1 MSPID
6 LGLLAVIILFTVMG
20 LFFGFIRTAGS
31 LLGTIITMGLLF
43 LGYDL
48 ANQWFG
54 GMFSS
59 SFFTQAT
66 FFVVAFF
73 VVSKLVGIVIWGL
86 VKALHLLK
94 MFPFV
99 GIIDRL
105 GGLVLGLLEGLL
117 FAAVGTS
124 FLLGMATQ
132 LFTPEQIQSASEA
145 SVLLPLFLWAGTAI
159 ALILPE
165 SMRMQFTTP

>member
-6 LGLLAVIILFTVMG
+6 LGLLAVIILFAMMG

-31 LLGTIITMGLLF
+31 LLGTLITMVLLF
-43 LGYDL
+43 LGYDV

-59 SFFTQAT
+59 SFFTQAS

-105 GGLVLGLLEGLL
+105 GGLVLGLFEGLL
-117 FAAVGTS
+117 FAAVGAS
-124 FLLGMATQ
+124 FLTGMATQ
-132 LFTPEQIQSASEA
+132 LFPAEQIQSASDA
-145 SVLLPLFLWAGTAI
+145 SVLLPLFIWIGSTI
-159 ALILPE
+159 ALFLPE
-165 SMRMQFTTP
+165 SMRMQFTTS

>member
-6 LGLLAVIILFTVMG
+6 LGLLAVIVLFAIMG

-31 LLGTIITMGLLF
+31 LLGTIVTMALLF
-43 LGYDL
+43 LGYDV

-59 SFFTQAT
+59 SFFAQA
-66 FFVVAFF
+66 AFF
-73 VVSKLVGIVIWGL
+73 VTAFFIVSKLVGVVVWGL

-99 GIIDRL
+99 GLIDRL
-105 GGLVLGLLEGLL
+105 GGLALGLLEGLL
-117 FAAVGTS
+117 FAAVGAT
-124 FLLGMATQ
+124 FLTGMATQ
-132 LFTPEQIQSASEA
+132 LFSPEQIQTAGEA
-145 SVLLPLFLWAGTAI
+145 SVLLPLFLWAGSAI
-159 ALILPE
+159 SLLLPE
-165 SMRMQFTTP
+165 SMRMQFTT